1 MIHLEYYRIFYQVA
15 VSQSITR
22 AAEQLYISQ
31 PAVTKAIHKLEKEL
45 NCRLFT
51 RTSHGSLLTEEG
63 TLLFYH
69 VSRAMKEFETGEE
82 KINQPESLGEQPIC
96 IGVTE
101 SALYSVLIP
110 AISSYREKYPHSNF
124 QIKCSSTSELLF
136 MLGSEEIDI
145 ALGVT
150 PIPQNTTVSILEL
163 REVRDIFFA
172 HRDFPVD
179 DSIPLTP
186 QLLCTLPIVG
196 VGQGSSAGS
205 HITAY
210 FRGLGL
216 SYTPAFT
223 VETSTNVLPFVENGL
238 AIGLAPEWTLQV
250 STCSE
255 NLRKL
260 NTSFSIPARKIFLA
274 FRTRRLL
281 SPACRNFIDTN
292 FLHN

>member
-22 AAEQLYISQ
+22 AAAQLYISQ

-51 RTSHGSLLTEEG
+51 RTPHGSMLTEEG

-82 KINQPESLGEQPIC
+82 KVNQPENPGEQPIC

-110 AISSYREKYPHSNF
+110 AISSYRREYPHSNF
-124 QIKCSSTSELLF
+124 QIKCSSTSRLLS
-136 MLGSEEIDI
+136 MLEQQEIDI

-150 PIPQNTTVSILEL
+150 PVPQSVTISILEL
-163 REVRDIFFA
+163 CEVRDVFFA
-172 HRDFPVD
+172 HRSFPVD
-179 DSIPLTP
+179 DRIPLTP

-196 VGQGSSAGS
+196 VGPQSSAGS
-205 HITAY
+205 HIVAY
-210 FRGLGL
+210 FRSLGL
-216 SYTPAFT
+216 TYTPAFT
-223 VETSTNVLPFVENGL
+223 VETSTNVLPFVEKEL
-238 AIGLAPEWTLQV
+238 AIGLAPEWTIQA

-274 FRTRRLL
+274 FGDRHSL

-292 FLHN
+292 FLHS